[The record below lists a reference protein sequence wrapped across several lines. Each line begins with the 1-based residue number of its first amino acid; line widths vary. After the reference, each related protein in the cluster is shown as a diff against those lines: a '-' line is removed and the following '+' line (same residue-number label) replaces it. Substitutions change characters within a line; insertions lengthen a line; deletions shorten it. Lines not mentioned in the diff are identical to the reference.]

1 MKNFLKLI
9 ATLAFIFIIVYGIFY
24 LSTIL
29 TYILIAGIFS
39 LLGRPIYNIL
49 RRIKIGRFNM
59 PTSLCAVLTLLSYY
73 AIIFGFISLFLPLII
88 EEVKVI
94 SSIKFQD
101 LATSLAKPLTEID
114 AMLQQYQF
122 GDNKVNATILLQEG
136 ITSLFSMSNIPNIFG
151 SVFGT
156 IGSIFAAV
164 FSVTFMTFFFLID
177 SQKFYNFALML
188 VPKHLEKSYHHI
200 VRTTQ
205 QLLTRYFIGVFI
217 QITLITSLITIGMLV
232 IGVPNA
238 LLIGFFAGMINI
250 IPYLGPIIGM
260 VFGLFVAIT
269 TGIPELV
276 SYTNL
281 FPFVVKI
288 MSVFL
293 SVQLL
298 DNSLFQPIIFSS
310 SIKAHPLE
318 IFLLVWV
325 AATLAGIGG
334 MVLAIPCYTIV
345 RVIVSEILIETGFIE
360 PPKKE
365 YRIADID

>member
-9 ATLAFIFIIVYGIFY
+9 AVLAFILIIVYGIFY

-29 TYILIAGIFS
+29 TYVLIAGIFS
-39 LLGRPIYNIL
+39 LLGRPLYNVL
-49 RRIKIGRFNM
+49 RRIKILRFHL
-59 PTSLCAVLTLLSYY
+59 PTSLCAALTLLSFY
-73 AIIFGFISLFLPLII
+73 AVISGFISLFLPLII
-88 EEVKVI
+88 EEVQVI
-94 SSIKFQD
+94 TRINFQD
-101 LATSLAKPLTEID
+101 LATSLSKPLTEID
-114 AMLQQYQF
+114 TMLKQYQF
-122 GDNKVNATILLQEG
+122 GDHKANATTLLREG
-136 ITSLFSMSNIPNIFG
+136 VTSLFKLSNIPNIFG

-156 IGSIFAAV
+156 IGSIFAAF

-177 SQKFYNFALML
+177 SQKFYNFALLL
-188 VPKHLEKSYHHI
+188 VPQHLEKSYHHI

-217 QITLITSLITIGMLV
+217 QITLIASLVTIGMLI

-238 LLIGFFAGMINI
+238 LLIGFFAGVINI

-260 VFGLFVAIT
+260 VFGLFVAVT
-269 TGIPELV
+269 TSMPELV
-276 SYTNL
+276 DYSNL
-281 FPFVVKI
+281 LPFIAKI

-298 DNSLFQPIIFSS
+298 DNTLFQPIIFSS

-325 AATLAGIGG
+325 AATLAGIVG
-334 MVLAIPCYTIV
+334 MVLAIPCYTII
-345 RVIVSEILIETGFIE
+345 RVIVSEILIESGFIE
-360 PPKKE
+360 SPEME
-365 YRIADID
+365 YHIADID

>member
-9 ATLAFIFIIVYGIFY
+9 AVLAFILIIVYGIFY

-29 TYILIAGIFS
+29 TYVLIAGIFS
-39 LLGRPIYNIL
+39 LLGRPIYMFL
-49 RRIKIGRFNM
+49 RKIKVGRFNM
-59 PTSLCAVLTLLSYY
+59 PASLCAVFTLMSFF
-73 AIIFGFISLFLPLII
+73 AVISGFISLFLPLII
-88 EEVKVI
+88 QEVRTI
-94 SSIKFQD
+94 AGINFQD
-101 LATSLAKPLTEID
+101 IAISLAKPLTEID
-114 AMLQQYQF
+114 TLLKQYQF
-122 GDNKVNATILLQEG
+122 GDNNINATTWLREG
-136 ITSLFSMSNIPNIFG
+136 ITSLFNMSSIPNIFG

-177 SQKFYNFALML
+177 SQKFYNFALLL
-188 VPKHLEKSYHHI
+188 VPQHLEKSYHHI

-217 QITLITSLITIGMLV
+217 QITLIASLVTIGMLI
-232 IGVPNA
+232 IGVQNA
-238 LLIGFFAGMINI
+238 LLIGFFAGVINI

-260 VFGLFVAIT
+260 FFGLFVAVT
-269 TGIPELV
+269 TSMPEFV
-276 SYTNL
+276 NYSNL
-281 FPFVVKI
+281 LPFIVKV

-298 DNSLFQPIIFSS
+298 DNTLFQPIIFSS

-325 AATLAGIGG
+325 AATLAGIVG
-334 MVLAIPCYTIV
+334 MVLAIPCYTII
-345 RVIVSEILIETGFIE
+345 RVIVSEILIESGFIE
-360 PPKKE
+360 SAENE